1 MTVFGTAISYLQ
13 SMEDAAVVFRLLLA
27 TICGSLIGWERVVR
41 RHSAGIRTFALV
53 SLGSAV
59 ATVLNLYLANLAGLD
74 ADVSRIPAG
83 VVSGIGFLGA
93 GTIIVTGRNQI
104 KGLTTAASLW
114 VASCMGMAFG
124 AGYLVVGI
132 SCFALVMIAN
142 LVLMK
147 LSMQIEEY
155 SRYVSIYIEVEES
168 NGIKKLR
175 KKFGEMGY
183 HINSM
188 NKTKDKTLLGTDTA
202 VMVELDFGSKH
213 AHQKLLDELNNL
225 DFVSYVEEV

>member
-1 MTVFGTAISYLQ
+1 MVNTVITYLQ
-13 SMEDAAVVFRLLLA
+13 GMDDLAVAIRLLIA
-27 TICGSLIGWERVVR
+27 TFCGSLIGWERVMR
-41 RHSAGIRTFALV
+41 GHSAGIRTFALV

-59 ATVLNLYLANLAGLD
+59 ATVLNLYLAVLPEMD

-124 AGYLVVGI
+124 AGYISVGFVCFILV
-132 SCFALVMIAN
+132 LIAN
-142 LVLMK
+142 IVLMH
-147 LSMQIEEY
+147 LSQQVEEN
-155 SRYVSIYIEVEES
+155 SRYVSIYIEVEET
-168 NGIKKLR
+168 NGVKKLR
-175 KKFGEMGY
+175 KKFLEMGY
-183 HINSM
+183 QINSM
-188 NKTKDKTLLGTDTA
+188 NKTKDKTLSGSDTA
-202 VMVELDFGSKH
+202 LMIDLDFSKRH
-213 AHQKLLDELNNL
+213 SHQQLLEELNNL

>member
-1 MTVFGTAISYLQ
+1 MVNTVLDYLQ
-13 SMEDAAVVFRLLLA
+13 GMDDIAVAIRLLLA
-27 TICGSLIGWERVVR
+27 TFCGSLIGFERVVR

-59 ATVLNLYLANLAGLD
+59 AAVLNIYLAVMPEMNAD
-74 ADVSRIPAG
+74 ASRIPAG

-124 AGYLVVGI
+124 AGYLSVGI
-132 SCFALVMIAN
+132 ICFALVMIAN
-142 LVLMK
+142 VVLVHLT
-147 LSMQIEEY
+147 QTIEKN
-155 SRYVSIYIEVEES
+155 SRYVSIYIEVEEN
-168 NGIKKLR
+168 NGVKKLR
-175 KKFGEMGY
+175 KKLIEMGY
-183 HINSM
+183 SISSM
-188 NKTKDKTLLGTDTA
+188 NKTKDKTLLGTDVA
-202 VMVELDFGSKH
+202 LMIELDFLKKH
-213 AHQKLLDELNNL
+213 SHQDILEMLNNL

>member
-1 MTVFGTAISYLQ
+1 MINSLVDYLQ
-13 SMEDAAVVFRLLLA
+13 SMNEIAVILRLVLA
-27 TICGSLIGWERVVR
+27 TVCGSLIGLERVVR
-41 RHSAGIRTFALV
+41 RHSAGIRTFSLV

-59 ATVLNLYLANLAGLD
+59 ATALNLYLAAMPGFD

-124 AGYLVVGI
+124 AGYITVGL
-132 SCFALVMIAN
+132 SCFALVMLAN
-142 LVLMK
+142 LVLVRFTQ
-147 LSMQIEEY
+147 QIEEN
-155 SRYVSIYIEVEES
+155 SRYISMYIEVE
-168 NGIKKLR
+168 
-175 KKFGEMGY
+175 MGY
-183 HINSM
+183 QITSI
-188 NKTKDKTLLGTDTA
+188 NKTKDKTLSGDDTA
-202 VMVELDFGSKH
+202 LMVELDFGARHS
-213 AHQKLLDELNNL
+213 HQKLFDELNNL

>member
-1 MTVFGTAISYLQ
+1 MVNTIIDYLQ
-13 SMEDAAVVFRLLLA
+13 GMNDGAVAIRLVLA
-27 TICGSLIGWERVVR
+27 TLCGSLIGWERVVR

-59 ATVLNLYLANLAGLD
+59 STVLNLYLAILPNMG

-124 AGYLVVGI
+124 AGYVFVGFV
-132 SCFALVMIAN
+132 CFALVMIAN
-142 LVLMK
+142 VVLVHV
-147 LSMQIEEY
+147 SQQIEEN
-155 SRYVSIYIEVEES
+155 SRYVSIYIEVEET
-168 NGIKKLR
+168 NGVKKLR
-175 KKFGEMGY
+175 KKFSEMGY
-183 HINSM
+183 SISSM
-188 NKTKDKTLLGTDTA
+188 NKTKDKTLSGSDTA
-202 VMVELDFGSKH
+202 LMIELDFGSKH
-213 AHQKLLDELNNL
+213 SHQELLEALNNL

>member
-1 MTVFGTAISYLQ
+1 MVNTIIDYLQ
-13 SMEDAAVVFRLLLA
+13 GMDDLAVAIRLVIA
-27 TICGSLIGWERVVR
+27 TACGSLIGWERVVR

-59 ATVLNLYLANLAGLD
+59 ATVLNIYLALIPKLN

-93 GTIIVTGRNQI
+93 GTILVTGRNQI
-104 KGLTTAASLW
+104 RGLTTAATLW

-124 AGYLVVGI
+124 AGYLSVGFV
-132 SCFALVMIAN
+132 CFGLVLIAN
-142 LVLMK
+142 LLLMH
-147 LSMQIEEY
+147 LSTRVEEN
-155 SRYVSIYIEVEES
+155 SRFVSLYIEVEET

-175 KKFGEMGY
+175 KSFIEMGY
-183 HINSM
+183 QITSM
-188 NKTKDKTLLGTDTA
+188 NKTKDKTLSGTDTA
-202 VMVELDFGSKH
+202 LMIDLDFKKRHSH
-213 AHQKLLDELNNL
+213 LKLIDDLNNL

>member
-1 MTVFGTAISYLQ
+1 MVNTVIDYLQ
-13 SMEDAAVVFRLLLA
+13 GNSDMAVAIRLLLA
-27 TICGSLIGWERVVR
+27 TFCGSLIGWERVVR

-59 ATVLNLYLANLAGLD
+59 AAVLNIYLAMIPEMN

-124 AGYLVVGI
+124 AGYITVGLV
-132 SCFALVMIAN
+132 CFGFVMVANIILVH
-142 LVLMK
+142 VSQK
-147 LSMQIEEY
+147 IEEN
-155 SRYVSIYIEVEES
+155 SRYVSLYIEVEET
-168 NGIKKLR
+168 NGVKKLK
-175 KKFGEMGY
+175 KKFIELGY
-183 HINSM
+183 HISSM
-188 NKTKDKTLLGTDTA
+188 NKTKDKTLSGSDTA
-202 VMVELDFGSKH
+202 LMIELDFGRKH
-213 AHQKLLDELNNL
+213 YHQELIDELNNL
-225 DFVSYVEEV
+225 DFVSYLEEV

>member
-1 MTVFGTAISYLQ
+1 MVNTIIDYLQ
-13 SMEDAAVVFRLLLA
+13 GMDDLAVAIRLVIA
-27 TICGSLIGWERVVR
+27 TACGSLIGWERVVR

-59 ATVLNLYLANLAGLD
+59 AAVLNIYLALIPNLN

-93 GTIIVTGRNQI
+93 GTILVTGRNQI
-104 KGLTTAASLW
+104 KGLTTAATLW

-124 AGYLVVGI
+124 AGYLSVGFV
-132 SCFALVMIAN
+132 CFILVLIAN
-142 LVLMK
+142 LLLMH
-147 LSMQIEEY
+147 LSTRVEEN
-155 SRYVSIYIEVEES
+155 SRYVSLYIEVEET

-175 KKFGEMGY
+175 KSFVGMGY
-183 HINSM
+183 QITSM
-188 NKTKDKTLLGTDTA
+188 NKTKDKTLSGTDTA
-202 VMVELDFGSKH
+202 LMIDLDFKKRHSH
-213 AHQKLLDELNNL
+213 LKLIDDLNNL

>member
-1 MTVFGTAISYLQ
+1 MGEVLDYLQ
-13 SMEDAAVVFRLLLA
+13 GMDDAAVIIRLIFA
-27 TICGSLIGWERVVR
+27 TVCGSLIGWERVVR

-59 ATVLNLYLANLAGLD
+59 AAVLNLYLANLNGLN

-124 AGYLVVGI
+124 AGYMSVGI
-132 SCFALVMIAN
+132 SCFLMVMVAN
-142 LVLMK
+142 LILMK
-147 LSMQIEEY
+147 LSQKVEEN
-155 SRYVSIYIEVEES
+155 SRYVSLYVEVEETV
-168 NGIKKLR
+168 GVKKLR
-175 KKFGEMGY
+175 KKLSQMGY
-183 HINSM
+183 TISSM
-188 NKTKDKTLLGTDTA
+188 NKTKDKTLAGTDA
-202 VMVELDFGSKH
+202 ALMIEVDYGEKH
-213 AHQKLLDELNNL
+213 SHHALFEELNNL
-225 DFVSYVEEV
+225 DYVTYVEEI

>member
-1 MTVFGTAISYLQ
+1 MLDYIQ
-13 SMEDAAVVFRLLLA
+13 SMDDMAVLIRMILA
-27 TICGSLIGWERVVR
+27 TVCGSLIGWERVVR

-59 ATVLNLYLANLAGLD
+59 AAVLNLYLAGMNGFN

-124 AGYLVVGI
+124 AGYISVGFT
-132 SCFALVMIAN
+132 CFVLVMVAN
-142 LVLMK
+142 MILMK
-147 LSMQIEEY
+147 LSLKIEEN
-155 SRYVSIYIEVEES
+155 SRYVSMYVEVEE
-168 NGIKKLR
+168 NGGVKKLR
-175 KKFGEMGY
+175 KKLLEMGY
-183 HINSM
+183 TINSM
-188 NKTKDKTLLGTDTA
+188 NKTKDKTLSGTDVA
-202 VMVELDFGSKH
+202 LMIEIDFRSKH
-213 AHQKLLDELNNL
+213 SHQELFEALNNL
-225 DFVSYVEEV
+225 EYVNYVEEI

>member
-1 MTVFGTAISYLQ
+1 MEDLVIYLQ
-13 SMEDAAVVFRLLLA
+13 GMDKFAVMMRLIMA
-27 TICGSLIGWERVVR
+27 TVCGSLIGWERVVR

-59 ATVLNLYLANLAGLD
+59 AAVLNLYLANLDGLS

-124 AGYLVVGI
+124 AGFISVGFA
-132 SCFALVMIAN
+132 CFILVMLAN
-142 LVLMK
+142 LVLMRVSQK
-147 LSMQIEEY
+147 VEEN
-155 SRYVSIYIEVEES
+155 SRYVSLYVEVEES
-168 NGIKKLR
+168 GGVKKLR
-175 KKFGEMGY
+175 KKLSEMGY
-183 HINSM
+183 SISSM
-188 NKTKDKTLLGTDTA
+188 NKTKDKTLS
-202 VMVELDFGSKH
+202 GSDAALMIEVDYGEKH
-213 AHQKLLDELNNL
+213 SHHALFEELNNL
-225 DFVSYVEEV
+225 DFVNYVEEI

>member
-1 MTVFGTAISYLQ
+1 MINSLVDYLQ
-13 SMEDAAVVFRLLLA
+13 GMNEIAVILRLVLA
-27 TICGSLIGWERVVR
+27 TVCGSLIGLERVVR
-41 RHSAGIRTFALV
+41 RHSAGIRTFSLV

-59 ATVLNLYLANLAGLD
+59 ATALNLYLAAIPGFD

-124 AGYLVVGI
+124 AGYITVGLA
-132 SCFALVMIAN
+132 CFVLVMLAN
-142 LVLMK
+142 LVLVRATQ
-147 LSMQIEEY
+147 QIEEN
-155 SRYVSIYIEVEES
+155 SRYISMYIEVEET
-168 NGIKKLR
+168 NGIKRLR
-175 KKFGEMGY
+175 KKFADMGY
-183 HINSM
+183 QITSI
-188 NKTKDKTLLGTDTA
+188 NKTKDKTLSGNDTA
-202 VMVELDFGSKH
+202 LMVELDFGAKH
-213 AHQKLLDELNNL
+213 SHQKLFDELNNL

>member
-1 MTVFGTAISYLQ
+1 MDNTIFIYLQ
-13 SMEDAAVVFRLLLA
+13 GMDDLAVIIRLVLA
-27 TICGSLIGWERVVR
+27 TVCGSLIGWERVVR

-59 ATVLNLYLANLAGLD
+59 ATVLNLYVANLSGFD

-114 VASCMGMAFG
+114 VASCLGMAFG
-124 AGYLVVGI
+124 AGYLSVGFA
-132 SCFALVMIAN
+132 CFVLVMIAN
-142 LVLMK
+142 LVLMR
-147 LSMQIEEY
+147 LTLQIGEY
-155 SRYVSIYIEVEES
+155 SRYVSMYIEVPEDG
-168 NGIKKLR
+168 GIKKLR
-175 KKFGEMGY
+175 KTFAEMGY
-183 HINSM
+183 HISSI
-188 NKTKDKTLLGTDTA
+188 NKTKDKTLSGDDTA
-202 VMVELDFGSKH
+202 LMVELDFGKRHS
-213 AHQKLLDELNNL
+213 HQKLFDELNEL

>member
-1 MTVFGTAISYLQ
+1 MVNSMINYLQ
-13 SMEDAAVVFRLLLA
+13 SMDNAAVAIRLIIA
-27 TICGSLIGWERVVR
+27 TLCGSLIGWERVIR

-59 ATVLNLYLANLAGLD
+59 AKVLNIYLAALPNLD

-124 AGYLVVGI
+124 AGYLSVGLV
-132 SCFALVMIAN
+132 CFALVMIAN
-142 LVLMK
+142 VILVHVSQK
-147 LSMQIEEY
+147 VEENN
-155 SRYVSIYIEVEES
+155 RYVSIYIEVEES
-168 NGIKKLR
+168 NGVKKLR
-175 KKFGEMGY
+175 KKLSELGY
-183 HINSM
+183 TINSM
-188 NKTKDKTLLGTDTA
+188 NKTKDKTLSGTDIA
-202 VMVELDFGSKH
+202 LMLELDFGGQNS
-213 AHQKLLDELNNL
+213 HQQLLEELNNL

>member
-1 MTVFGTAISYLQ
+1 MVNTIIDYLQ
-13 SMEDAAVVFRLLLA
+13 GMDDLAVAIRLVIA
-27 TICGSLIGWERVVR
+27 TACGSLIGWERVVR

-59 ATVLNLYLANLAGLD
+59 AAVLNIYLALIPNLN

-93 GTIIVTGRNQI
+93 GTILVTGRNQI
-104 KGLTTAASLW
+104 KGLTTAATLW

-124 AGYLVVGI
+124 AGYLSVGFV
-132 SCFALVMIAN
+132 CFILVLIAN
-142 LVLMK
+142 LLLMH
-147 LSMQIEEY
+147 LSTRVEEN
-155 SRYVSIYIEVEES
+155 SRYVSLYIEVEET

-175 KKFGEMGY
+175 KSFKEMGY
-183 HINSM
+183 QITSM
-188 NKTKDKTLLGTDTA
+188 NKTKDKTLSGTDTA
-202 VMVELDFGSKH
+202 LMIDLDFKKRHSH
-213 AHQKLLDELNNL
+213 LKLIDELNNL

>member
-1 MTVFGTAISYLQ
+1 MVNTIIDYLQ
-13 SMEDAAVVFRLLLA
+13 GMDDLAVAIRLVIA
-27 TICGSLIGWERVVR
+27 TACGSLIGWERVVR

-59 ATVLNLYLANLAGLD
+59 AAVLNIYLALMPNLN

-93 GTIIVTGRNQI
+93 GTILVTGRNQI
-104 KGLTTAASLW
+104 KGLTTAATLW

-124 AGYLVVGI
+124 AGYLSVGFV
-132 SCFALVMIAN
+132 CFGLVLIAN
-142 LVLMK
+142 LLLMH
-147 LSMQIEEY
+147 LSTRVEEN
-155 SRYVSIYIEVEES
+155 SRYVSLYIEVEET

-175 KKFGEMGY
+175 KSFKEMGY
-183 HINSM
+183 QVTSM
-188 NKTKDKTLLGTDTA
+188 NKTKDKTLSGTDTA
-202 VMVELDFGSKH
+202 LMIDLDFKKRHSH
-213 AHQKLLDELNNL
+213 LKLIDDLNNL

>member
-1 MTVFGTAISYLQ
+1 MVNTIIDYLQ
-13 SMEDAAVVFRLLLA
+13 GMDDLAVAIRLVIA
-27 TICGSLIGWERVVR
+27 TACGSLIGWERVVR

-59 ATVLNLYLANLAGLD
+59 AAVLNIYLALIPNLN

-93 GTIIVTGRNQI
+93 GTILVTGRNQI
-104 KGLTTAASLW
+104 KGLTTAATLW

-124 AGYLVVGI
+124 AGYLSVGFV
-132 SCFALVMIAN
+132 CFGLVLIAN
-142 LVLMK
+142 LLLMH
-147 LSMQIEEY
+147 LSTRVEEN
-155 SRYVSIYIEVEES
+155 SRYVSLYIEVEET

-175 KKFGEMGY
+175 KSFKEMGY
-183 HINSM
+183 QVTSM
-188 NKTKDKTLLGTDTA
+188 NKTKDKTLSGTDTA
-202 VMVELDFGSKH
+202 LMIDLDFKKRHSH
-213 AHQKLLDELNNL
+213 LKLIDDLNNL

>member
-1 MTVFGTAISYLQ
+1 MVNTIIDYLQ
-13 SMEDAAVVFRLLLA
+13 GMDDLAVAIRLVIA
-27 TICGSLIGWERVVR
+27 TACGSLIGWERVVR

-59 ATVLNLYLANLAGLD
+59 ATVLNIYLALIPELN

-93 GTIIVTGRNQI
+93 GTILVTGRNQI
-104 KGLTTAASLW
+104 KGLTTAATLW

-124 AGYLVVGI
+124 AGYLSVGVV
-132 SCFALVMIAN
+132 CFGLVLIAN
-142 LVLMK
+142 LLLMH
-147 LSMQIEEY
+147 LSTRVEEN
-155 SRYVSIYIEVEES
+155 SRYVSLYIEVEET

-175 KKFGEMGY
+175 KSFMEMGY
-183 HINSM
+183 QITSM
-188 NKTKDKTLLGTDTA
+188 NKTKDKTLSGTDTA
-202 VMVELDFGSKH
+202 LMIDLDFKKRHSH
-213 AHQKLLDELNNL
+213 LKLIDDLNNL

>member
-1 MTVFGTAISYLQ
+1 MVNTVLDYLQ
-13 SMEDAAVVFRLLLA
+13 GMDDIAVAIRLLLA
-27 TICGSLIGWERVVR
+27 TFCGSLIGFERVVR

-59 ATVLNLYLANLAGLD
+59 AAVLNIYLAVLPEMN

-124 AGYLVVGI
+124 AGYLSVGI
-132 SCFALVMIAN
+132 ICFALVMIAN
-142 LVLMK
+142 VVLVHLT
-147 LSMQIEEY
+147 QTIEKN
-155 SRYVSIYIEVEES
+155 SRYVSIYIEVEEN
-168 NGIKKLR
+168 NGVKKLR
-175 KKFGEMGY
+175 KKLIEMGY
-183 HINSM
+183 SISSM
-188 NKTKDKTLLGTDTA
+188 NKTKDKTLLGTDVA
-202 VMVELDFGSKH
+202 LMIELDFLKKH
-213 AHQKLLDELNNL
+213 SHQDILEMLNNL